1 MNGDN
6 KDIQKTKGRVKV
18 EFFHGQESLT
28 AIQWILRAIVAFFL
42 LLLAA
47 KIMGQRSIS
56 QLRLL
61 DFVMAIS
68 IGNIIAH
75 PLSDEELG
83 MKGSMTTMTV
93 LVVLYLLGI
102 FLSLKWISFRH
113 FIDPSPLP
121 LIKDG
126 QIISKNL
133 KKARISVDLLLSE
146 LRKEQIED
154 IQKVALALWEPD
166 GSISSFLYPLHQT
179 LTQTDMK
186 FAPTPFSFPFVI
198 IKEGRIVDDEVKNQ
212 KMNVDWLKQEILSTY
227 DADINDVLLATID
240 RNKNLQVFLYK

>member
-1 MNGDN
+1 M
-6 KDIQKTKGRVKV
+6 V

-28 AIQWILRAIVAFFL
+28 AVQWILRAIIAFFFL
-42 LLLAA
+42 LIAA

-75 PLSDEELG
+75 PLSDEGLG
-83 MKGSMTTMTV
+83 MKGSMITMTV
-93 LVVLYLLGI
+93 LVVLYLLGV
-102 FLSLKWISFRH
+102 FLSLNWISFRH

-121 LIKDG
+121 LIKEG

-154 IQKVALALWEPD
+154 VQRVALALWEPD
-166 GSISSFLYPLHQT
+166 GSISSFLYPQYQT
-179 LTQTDMK
+179 LTQTDMNL
-186 FAPTPFSFPFVI
+186 APTPFSFPTVI
-198 IKEGRIVDDEVKNQ
+198 IKEGKVDYDEVNNQ
-212 KMNVDWLKQEILSTY
+212 KMNVDWLKQEIITTY
-227 DADINDVLLATID
+227 HVDTKDVLLATID

>member
-1 MNGDN
+1 M
-6 KDIQKTKGRVKV
+6 
-18 EFFHGQESLT
+18 EFFHGQEALT
-28 AIQWILRAIVAFFL
+28 AMQWILRAIVAFFFL
-42 LLLAA
+42 LFAA

-75 PLSDEELG
+75 PLSDEGLG
-83 MKGSMTTMTV
+83 MKGSMITMTV
-93 LVVLYLLGI
+93 LVVLYLLGV
-102 FLSLKWISFRH
+102 FMSLNWISFRH
-113 FIDPSPLP
+113 FIDPSPLT

-154 IQKVALALWEPD
+154 VQKVALALWEPD

-186 FAPTPFSFPFVI
+186 LAPTPFSFPSVI
-198 IKEGRIVDDEVKNQ
+198 IKEGKIDYDEVKNINI
-212 KMNVDWLKQEILSTY
+212 NVDWLKNEITSAY
-227 DADINDVLLATID
+227 DADISDVLLATID
-240 RNKNLQVFLYK
+240 SNKNLQVFLYT

>member
-1 MNGDN
+1 M
-6 KDIQKTKGRVKV
+6 V

-28 AIQWILRAIVAFFL
+28 AMQWILRAIIAFFFL
-42 LLLAA
+42 LFAA

-75 PLSDEELG
+75 PLSDEGLG
-83 MKGSMTTMTV
+83 MKGSMITMTV
-93 LVVLYLLGI
+93 LVVLYLLGV
-102 FLSLKWISFRH
+102 FLSLNWISFRH

-133 KKARISVDLLLSE
+133 KKARISIDLLLSE
-146 LRKEQIED
+146 LRKEKIED
-154 IQKVALALWEPD
+154 IQKVALALWEAD
-166 GSISSFLYPLHQT
+166 GSISSFLYPQHQT
-179 LTQTDMK
+179 LTQENMK
-186 FAPTPFSFPFVI
+186 LAPEPFSFPLVI
-198 IKEGRIVDDEVKNQ
+198 IKEGKIDFDEVKNLNIN
-212 KMNVDWLKQEILSTY
+212 MDWLEKEITSTY
-227 DADINDVLLATID
+227 NFDINEVLLATID
-240 RNKNLQVFLYK
+240 GNKSLQVFLYK

>member
-1 MNGDN
+1 M
-6 KDIQKTKGRVKV
+6 V

-28 AIQWILRAIVAFFL
+28 AMQWILRAIIAFFFL
-42 LLLAA
+42 LIAA

-83 MKGSMTTMTV
+83 MKGSMITMTV
-93 LVVLYLLGI
+93 LVVLYLSGV
-102 FLSLKWISFRH
+102 FLSLNWISFRH

-121 LIKDG
+121 LIKEG

-146 LRKEQIED
+146 LRKQQIED
-154 IQKVALALWEPD
+154 VQKVALALWEPD
-166 GSISSFLYPLHQT
+166 GSISNFLYPLHQT
-179 LTQTDMK
+179 LTQKDMNLV
-186 FAPTPFSFPFVI
+186 PTPFSLPSVI
-198 IKEGRIVDDEVKNQ
+198 IKEGKIDYDEVMNQ
-212 KMNVDWLKQEILSTY
+212 KMSEDWIKNEISATY
-227 DADINDVLLATID
+227 DVDISDVLLATID
-240 RNKNLQVFLYK
+240 SNENLQVFLYK

>member
-1 MNGDN
+1 MYVEN
-6 KDIQKTKGRVKV
+6 KEIQRVKGRVKV

-28 AIQWILRAIVAFFL
+28 AMQWILRAIVAFFFL
-42 LLLAA
+42 LFAT

-75 PLSDEELG
+75 PLSDEGLG
-83 MKGSMTTMTV
+83 MKGSMITMTV
-93 LVVLYLLGI
+93 LVVLYLLGV
-102 FLSLKWISFRH
+102 FLSLKCISFRH
-113 FIDPSPLP
+113 FIDSTPLP

-126 QIISKNL
+126 QIISENL

-154 IQKVALALWEPD
+154 VQKVALALWEPD
-166 GSISSFLYPLHQT
+166 GSISSFLYPQHQT
-179 LTQTDMK
+179 LTQADMN
-186 FAPTPFSFPFVI
+186 FAPTPLSFPFVI
-198 IKEGRIVDDEVKNQ
+198 IKEGKIDYDEVKNQ
-212 KMNVDWLKQEILSTY
+212 NMKVDWLKQEILSTY
-227 DADINDVLLATID
+227 HVDINDVLLATID
-240 RNKNLQVFLYK
+240 KNRNLQVFLYK